1 MIEILAAILFGFAL
15 GVGAVRIYDDFFERC
30 SRRTLNKLKLHQL
43 KVLKVYPTKPCR
55 RLHESLYVG
64 KGAE

>member
-43 KVLKVYPTKPCR
+43 KVYPTKPWTEPPR
-55 RLHESLYVG
+55 IFVRE